1 MNLPRHASQPPRS
14 PRRGEIWLVA
24 LDPTRGSEIQ
34 KTRPC
39 VVVSTDALAKLP
51 VRVIVPLTGWQA
63 HHDERLYTVPVSR
76 DEKNNLEKDSSA
88 DPVQVRC
95 VSLER
100 FESRVGVI
108 DRDQLADI
116 VVALSML
123 VEAT

>member
-1 MNLPRHASQPPRS
+1 MNPPRQASRPPLS
-14 PRRGEIWLVA
+14 PKRGEIWWVA
-24 LDPTRGSEIQ
+24 LDPTEGSEIN

-51 VRVIVPLTGWQA
+51 VRVIVPLTGRQV
-63 HHDERLYTVPVSR
+63 HHDERIYAVPVPR

-100 FESRVGVI
+100 FRSRAGVI

-123 VEAT
+123 VEAA